1 VTISPAALENVT
13 EAADIP
19 AQLVDVMQ
27 PLDYAP
33 RKTPDEQGQLSETF
47 GLEKTHED
55 SLVLGEAKKAG

>member
-47 GLEKTHED
+47 GLEKTHEE
-55 SLVLGEAKKAG
+55 SLVLGETKKAG